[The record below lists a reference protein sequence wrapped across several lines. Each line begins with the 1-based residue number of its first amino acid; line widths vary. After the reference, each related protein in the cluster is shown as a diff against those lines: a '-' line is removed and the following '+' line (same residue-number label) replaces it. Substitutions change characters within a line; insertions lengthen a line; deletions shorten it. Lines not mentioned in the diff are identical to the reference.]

1 MRLNTVSLKVVL
13 LSNQCLEQI
22 KSGSHHIF
30 RQQSLDNDLVLPPV
44 CIFCFAFFKKKSNLL
59 SGRNTGLNEV
69 REHSSALCFLVPSG
83 SSCFCP
89 LVSLPL
95 KCSV

>member
-44 CIFCFAFFKKKSNLL
+44 CIFCFAFFKKKVKLAVWKEHWI
-59 SGRNTGLNEV
+59 EV

-83 SSCFCP
+83 SSCFSP

-95 KCSV
+95 KCSL

>member
-30 RQQSLDNDLVLPPV
+30 RQQSLENDLVLPPV
-44 CIFCFAFFKKKSNLL
+44 CIFCFAFF
-59 SGRNTGLNEV
+59 
-69 REHSSALCFLVPSG
+69 
-83 SSCFCP
+83 
-89 LVSLPL
+89 
-95 KCSV
+95 